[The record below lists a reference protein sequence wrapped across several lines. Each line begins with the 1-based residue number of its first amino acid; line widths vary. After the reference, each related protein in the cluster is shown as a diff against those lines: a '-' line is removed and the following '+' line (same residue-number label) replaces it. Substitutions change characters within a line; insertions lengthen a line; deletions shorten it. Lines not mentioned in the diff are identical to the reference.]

1 VVLALR
7 KALFFCLVNLRVVVS
22 IQELICGDLVCL
34 CGTCLSRSLSMLS
47 LKEVHM
53 SLMVENG
60 VAVNLLIYAVTSV
73 LNSVILA
80 LSHRCIV
87 LLVGLVRLGLM
98 RVSISTASWSPT
110 PGIGLQRSINP
121 GLLVKNMSRVLF
133 PLVGNRLFAPHY
145 SS

>member
-1 VVLALR
+1 M
-7 KALFFCLVNLRVVVS
+7 S
-22 IQELICGDLVCL
+22 IQGLVCRDLVCL

-80 LSHRCIV
+80 LSHRCID
-87 LLVGLVRLGLM
+87 LLVGLVRLGVM
-98 RVSISTASWSPT
+98 RVSISPASWSPT

-133 PLVGNRLFAPHY
+133 PLVGKSTICSTLQFLRM
-145 SS
+145 SR

>member
-1 VVLALR
+1 
-7 KALFFCLVNLRVVVS
+7 
-22 IQELICGDLVCL
+22 
-34 CGTCLSRSLSMLS
+34 
-47 LKEVHM
+47 M

-98 RVSISTASWSPT
+98 RVSISTVMVTDSRY
-110 PGIGLQRSINP
+110 RSSFRDNILK
-121 GLLVKNMSRVLF
+121 LLDKHV
-133 PLVGNRLFAPHY
+133 PHKQTR
-145 SS
+145 S

>member
-1 VVLALR
+1 M
-7 KALFFCLVNLRVVVS
+7 S
-22 IQELICGDLVCL
+22 IQGLVCRDLVCL

-80 LSHRCIV
+80 LSHRCII

-98 RVSISTASWSPT
+98 KVSISTASWSPT
-110 PGIGLQRSINP
+110 PPGIGLQRSINP
-121 GLLVKNMSRVLF
+121 GLFVKNMSRVFGNL
-133 PLVGNRLFAPHY
+133 LVELLLMRCFHSATSLYLG
-145 SS
+145 